1 MQPCWCSAANLPH
14 INFRG
19 YIPCSRVEVYL
30 FECFPE
36 YDKEHKWRLGLTIVA
51 AVLTHSSSILAGA
64 IMIGFWNETLRK
76 EEGDSIEQDGG
87 SSHEELDNRSEAHPS
102 NVSEA
107 QQVKW
112 TIMYKT
118 GLGIATVTL
127 TGCFYRKAQFPVVR
141 CICAHSA
148 VVTILRV
155 SRKVARWWRERAQA
169 PQRNGMM
176 FAVVVENLNAIVM
189 ERRWGIC
196 VASDRNRHPSLS
208 KGMLKTR
215 LQAEAEM

>member
-1 MQPCWCSAANLPH
+1 
-14 INFRG
+14 
-19 YIPCSRVEVYL
+19 
-30 FECFPE
+30 
-36 YDKEHKWRLGLTIVA
+36 VA

-141 CICAHSA
+141 N
-148 VVTILRV
+148 
-155 SRKVARWWRERAQA
+155 Q
-169 PQRNGMM
+169 
-176 FAVVVENLNAIVM
+176 
-189 ERRWGIC
+189 
-196 VASDRNRHPSLS
+196 
-208 KGMLKTR
+208 
-215 LQAEAEM
+215 